1 MATPQ
6 QISIK
11 SVINKINR
19 SYFIPDIQRE
29 FVWLQ
34 NPKQKKIEQLFDSLM
49 RGYPIGAFLFWNLNK
64 EDIEGGSREDAQQSG
79 KLNFQLYKFIEN
91 YDVRHHHNE
100 KIDIG
105 NVDAGDL
112 NIVLDGQQRL
122 TALYMGLRGSRT
134 LRRPYARGEGSDAY
148 ETKYL
153 YLNLRYTP
161 QAENPDDSYQFEFKT
176 REEAANDKE
185 AQWFRLS
192 KALDFESRKDI
203 RAYCQEQGIT
213 QDEKDVLEDF
223 CDILNSD
230 ISYFVE
236 HEKSLDKVL
245 MIFIRVNSGG
255 TKLSYSDLL
264 MSILTA
270 TFQSDIREKMEQ
282 EVDYLAELG
291 FGCVGRDQ
299 VLKSCLLLAGCPH
312 VFKLENFSKANI
324 AKVEEQWDGMINS
337 LHDSIA
343 LISSFGYKGIL
354 TSGYIVTTL
363 AYYLYKNHISKPSY
377 EEREAM
383 VFFVRIAQIRQFFSS
398 SLDTKLTQ
406 MRDILNGAS
415 NFVDFMQRMRNTYEE
430 FRFTE
435 ENLKWYIEKATYGN
449 PAILPLFQIIYPNL
463 DYATTTFHIDHIF
476 PKSKFSDKHI
486 PLAPDYRAKANS
498 MFNLQLLEGSLNE
511 SKNAKDPE
519 VWLSTVYKEEDD
531 RREYMRRN
539 FIPEDFVLDW
549 ENLPELDEK
558 RSALLLEKLK
568 KAFADYAA
576 PTSAD
581 NPS

>member
-79 KLNFQLYKFIEN
+79 RLNFQLYKFIEN

-122 TALYMGLRGSRT
+122 TALYIGLRGART

-148 ETKYL
+148 ETKHL

-176 REEAANDKE
+176 KDEAANDE
-185 AQWFRLS
+185 DAQWFRLS
-192 KALDFESRKDI
+192 KASDFESRKEV
-203 RAYCQEQGIT
+203 RAYCQEHGISP
-213 QDEKDVLEDF
+213 DEKDVLEDF

-236 HEKSLDKVL
+236 REKSLDKVL

-270 TFQSDIREKMEQ
+270 TFQSEIREKMEQ

-312 VFKLENFSKANI
+312 VFKLENFSKTNI
-324 AKVEEQWDGMINS
+324 AKVESQWDGMISS

-363 AYYLYKNHISKPSY
+363 AYYLYKNHISKPSP
-377 EEREAM
+377 EDREAM
-383 VFFVRIAQIRQFFSS
+383 VYFVRIAQIRQFFSS

-406 MRDILNGAS
+406 IRDILNEAS
-415 NFVDFMQRMRNTYEE
+415 NFADFMQRMRNAYEE

-435 ENLKWYIEKATYGN
+435 ENLRWYIEKATYGN

-463 DYATTTFHIDHIF
+463 DYANATFHIDHIF
-476 PKSKFSDKHI
+476 PKSKFSDKNI
-486 PLAPDYRAKANS
+486 PLPSDYRGRANS

-519 VWLSTVYKEEDD
+519 VWLSKEYESEDK
-531 RREYMRRN
+531 RREYLRRN
-539 FIPEDFVLDW
+539 FIPEDFVLAW
-549 ENLPELDEK
+549 ENMPELDEK

-568 KAFADYAA
+568 KAFADYAT
-576 PTSAD
+576 PTPVD